1 MPNAALLPG
10 KKLTSSK
17 LFTNLNSVVFYF
29 LHLLHCYKIS
39 RISRSKQ
46 TKILKLEFYIF
57 HTFMFRFYFS
67 FRTKFQFTRKENNLN
82 PRENDCVAMVHIF
95 DFEELYL
102 LFLPVQTHTIT
113 LLKPNTEDFLGL
125 YNGCS
130 RAVSPQLP
138 KHSQAFI
145 IVLEMNET
153 VEQKKSRRPCCWC
166 WWWNNSNSNSRF
178 IVNRNIMSKCFYTKV
193 CVMSGFLG

>member
-1 MPNAALLPG
+1 MFYNIFKVSIKLALLKCSVRAQDQAAWTLDLDNGALMPNATLLPG

-102 LFLPVQTHTIT
+102 LFLPV
-113 LLKPNTEDFLGL
+113 
-125 YNGCS
+125 
-130 RAVSPQLP
+130 
-138 KHSQAFI
+138 
-145 IVLEMNET
+145 
-153 VEQKKSRRPCCWC
+153 
-166 WWWNNSNSNSRF
+166 
-178 IVNRNIMSKCFYTKV
+178 
-193 CVMSGFLG
+193 

>member
-125 YNGCS
+125 YNGGQCCRRLIGEVVQS
-130 RAVSPQLP
+130 RVGQHSVLQPPVPYDNCVSQPIASILHLLTVGSMQVQ
-138 KHSQAFI
+138 HSL
-145 IVLEMNET
+145 IVST
-153 VEQKKSRRPCCWC
+153 KIRP
-166 WWWNNSNSNSRF
+166 
-178 IVNRNIMSKCFYTKV
+178 
-193 CVMSGFLG
+193 